1 MTANS
6 LTTDYLA
13 DAQRSG
19 TPPTQLAEVAARTV
33 DLAATTYQGRCLTR
47 PVFLEH
53 GEFARLCQDVEQL
66 HATLT
71 GLPGRL
77 FGGDLAAFARAVGTT
92 PEQTSAIL
100 RGSSGT
106 PTRLCRADLYRE
118 PARFALMEVNMGGT
132 VGGLDNALL
141 NTAFLSQPLVADF
154 VAAHGL
160 AYVDTMA
167 ALADTIRAECG
178 IADGDRPLIAV
189 ADWPQSWLD
198 LEPQLRYSA
207 AQLTAHGLDVVACHL
222 GQLSVRDGHV
232 WLDGADR
239 PVEVIYRVFMIED
252 LLTPQ
257 APELIEP
264 VLRAAERGEVR
275 IFAPMDADLYGS
287 KGALALLSDEANRH
301 LYSAD
306 ELASLDRILPWTR
319 MARSGQVTVDGG
331 HADLA
336 RYALEQQDD
345 LILKPTL
352 LHAGSGVV
360 PGWTVD
366 RDEWAGRL
374 AAAMNGPFVLQRR
387 IRPVPEL
394 FPADDGL
401 EPWVLTWG
409 IFLGAGGHIGT
420 WVRGSAGHDGGVVNM
435 ATGATATC
443 CFHEAR

>member
-1 MTANS
+1 MPGARTCSSVPGSRTARCRSPATARPAGLRPAGLRPAGVRRRSVLPVRYYPVCRALLSPGRRPALMTANS

-167 ALADTIRAECG
+167 ALADTIPAACG
-178 IADGDRPLIAV
+178 IP
-189 ADWPQSWLD
+189 
-198 LEPQLRYSA
+198 
-207 AQLTAHGLDVVACHL
+207 H
-222 GQLSVRDGHV
+222 RD
-232 WLDGADR
+232 
-239 PVEVIYRVFMIED
+239 
-252 LLTPQ
+252 
-257 APELIEP
+257 
-264 VLRAAERGEVR
+264 
-275 IFAPMDADLYGS
+275 
-287 KGALALLSDEANRH
+287 
-301 LYSAD
+301 
-306 ELASLDRILPWTR
+306 
-319 MARSGQVTVDGG
+319 
-331 HADLA
+331 
-336 RYALEQQDD
+336 
-345 LILKPTL
+345 
-352 LHAGSGVV
+352 
-360 PGWTVD
+360 
-366 RDEWAGRL
+366 
-374 AAAMNGPFVLQRR
+374 
-387 IRPVPEL
+387 
-394 FPADDGL
+394 
-401 EPWVLTWG
+401 
-409 IFLGAGGHIGT
+409 
-420 WVRGSAGHDGGVVNM
+420 
-435 ATGATATC
+435 
-443 CFHEAR
+443 